1 MKFER
6 IDESRER
13 LVKAFYFALGSYTEQ
28 EAKKLDSW
36 REQNIGQLYAHLK
49 HELEE
54 IQRSMKMQNRTY
66 LIHNCI
72 DAVSLSVILLAKVM
86 EDSNLF
92 EEEVL
97 ELAELEITSMSGLAI
112 LEEGNDYTAEVEI
125 HPSII
130 ITQPPNA
137 KQFII
142 IEGRKIY
149 LNEEGKKKFKKV
161 EVHWFG

>member
-1 MKFER
+1 MKW
-6 IDESRER
+6 ICR
-13 LVKAFYFALGSYTEQ
+13 L
-28 EAKKLDSW
+28 
-36 REQNIGQLYAHLK
+36 
-49 HELEE
+49 
-54 IQRSMKMQNRTY
+54 
-66 LIHNCI
+66 C
-72 DAVSLSVILLAKVM
+72 
-86 EDSNLF
+86 
-92 EEEVL
+92 EEEGQGGPCIL
-97 ELAELEITSMSGLAI
+97 EVPDDSPGRPCKCPYVGSADWEEYKEKQELTELEITSMSGLAI